1 MDRINPA
8 ALDATLSLAAFD
20 MNVGTG
26 GAAVYLWVSFFFLD
40 TEAAVTWPIRKM
52 LIYSGGA
59 AVYLWVRLLTLRL
72 LTLRLCHVCDT
83 QDANILVY

>member
-1 MDRINPA
+1 M
-8 ALDATLSLAAFD
+8 
-20 MNVGTG
+20 
-26 GAAVYLWVSFFFLD
+26 D